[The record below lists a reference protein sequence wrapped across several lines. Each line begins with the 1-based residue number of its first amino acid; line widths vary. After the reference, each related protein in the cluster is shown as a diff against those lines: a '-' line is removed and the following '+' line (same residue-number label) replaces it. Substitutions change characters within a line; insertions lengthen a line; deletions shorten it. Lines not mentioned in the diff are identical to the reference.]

1 MFKEGL
7 SVAKKW
13 MAVGTFFLAVSVGEA
28 QAQSWHSGRTVIR
41 SDSIFTIFGSVIDHV
56 NNKLLPEVISSH
68 EAAFWHAVNNA
79 ENGQI
84 TRWDTG
90 DSNGSVMVIMTHPSN
105 SGYCR
110 RVESSIVQAGGAPKS
125 FIDNVCYS
133 DTSKDWTFWNK
144 Y

>member
-13 MAVGTFFLAVSVGEA
+13 MAVGTFFLAVSVGDA

-56 NNKLLPEVISSH
+56 NNKLTEEVTSAH

-79 ENGQI
+79 ENGQV

-90 DSNGSVMVIMTHPSN
+90 NHSGLVVVIMTMPSN
-105 SGYCR
+105 NGYCR
-110 RVESSIVQAGGAPKS
+110 KVESLIVQSGVNRS
-125 FIDNVCYS
+125 FLDTVCYS
-133 DTSKDWTFWNK
+133 DTARSWTFWNK